1 MYKFVIPDVRI
12 VAVVFVTD
20 EQPMAP
26 AVPIAVATPKR
37 AKDGK
42 AIGNSTVPVLSAPPG
57 DQLWRSIY
65 PPWLCFTYCK
75 PPIRMKGGIAD
86 KGCCCETYCAKG
98 QRADFVTK

>member
-20 EQPMAP
+20 EQPMTP

-42 AIGNSTVPVLSAPPG
+42 AIGNSTVPILSAPPG

-65 PPWLCFTYCK
+65 PPWTVQ
-75 PPIRMKGGIAD
+75 IRTRG
-86 KGCCCETYCAKG
+86 E
-98 QRADFVTK
+98 R

>member
-26 AVPIAVATPKR
+26 DVPIAVATPKR

-42 AIGNSTVPVLSAPPG
+42 AIGNSTVPVLSALPG
-57 DQLWRSIY
+57 DQ
-65 PPWLCFTYCK
+65 P
-75 PPIRMKGGIAD
+75 
-86 KGCCCETYCAKG
+86 
-98 QRADFVTK
+98 

>member
-20 EQPMAP
+20 EQPTEP
-26 AVPIAVATPKR
+26 DVPIAVATPKR

-42 AIGNSTVPVLSAPPG
+42 AIGNSTVPVLPAPPG

-65 PPWLCFTYCK
+65 PPWLISNCK
-75 PPIRMKGGIAD
+75 PSCSSVCLRIGYLKVG
-86 KGCCCETYCAKG
+86 
-98 QRADFVTK
+98 V

>member
-20 EQPMAP
+20 EQPTEP
-26 AVPIAVATPKR
+26 DVPIAVATPKR

-42 AIGNSTVPVLSAPPG
+42 AIGNSTVPVLPAPPG

-65 PPWLCFTYCK
+65 PPW
-75 PPIRMKGGIAD
+75 PPLTRG
-86 KGCCCETYCAKG
+86 ER
-98 QRADFVTK
+98 QLLLPVTTTT

>member
-20 EQPMAP
+20 EQPMTP

-42 AIGNSTVPVLSAPPG
+42 AIGNSTVPILSAPPG

-65 PPWLCFTYCK
+65 PPWVQDGNGADPDERSGSFTENHQNWK
-75 PPIRMKGGIAD
+75 RRHDAERGNF
-86 KGCCCETYCAKG
+86 
-98 QRADFVTK
+98 QQN